1 MFYFTSIGI
10 GMWHMENVQ
19 MDAWNGK
26 ICKSAFSYN
35 SAVITRATKE
45 LESHGTDSAPAPLE
59 TGMSKRMFQIIPVSQ
74 NNTMTH
80 KYHLTSV

>member
-1 MFYFTSIGI
+1 MFKWT
-10 GMWHMENVQ
+10 H
-19 MDAWNGK
+19 AWNGK